1 MLRAVEL
8 ARNGLGLVSPNP
20 MVGCVITRNNVIIG
34 EGWHQKFGG
43 PHAEV
48 NAINSVED
56 GMSLHECELFVTLE
70 PCSHFGKTPPCT
82 DLIIKNRIGTVYIAN
97 NDPNPLVA
105 GQGIKKLAGAGIKVI
120 AGFCEPEAG
129 DMNRRYLSAIMK
141 NRPYIILKWAQTRD
155 GFIAKEDYDSKWIS
169 NDYSRQIVHK
179 WRSEE
184 DAVLAGYNTV
194 KYDNPRLN
202 VRNWD
207 GRNPVRIIIDLKK
220 ELDEGLQ
227 VFDRSQRTIVFNYS
241 VSDSL
246 ENLEYVKISK
256 GEFPGEMLSHLVKT
270 GIHSILVEGG
280 RATLQAFIDQNVWD
294 ESRVFISGINYSRG
308 IKAPQLSGGQL
319 TEEKQFMTDWLYV
332 YRNISIT

>member
-1 MLRAVEL
+1 MLRAIEL

-34 EGWHQKFGG
+34 EGWHGKFGG

-48 NAINSVED
+48 NAINSAEESN
-56 GMSLHECELFVTLE
+56 SLHESELFVTLE

-82 DLIIKNRIGTVYIAN
+82 DLIIKKRIGNVYVAN

-105 GQGIKKLAGAGIKVI
+105 GQGIKKLVGAGIKVI
-120 AGFCEPEAG
+120 TGVCELESEE
-129 DMNRRYLSAIMK
+129 MNRRYLTAIMK

-169 NDYSRQIVHK
+169 NQYSRQIVHK

-184 DAVLAGYNTV
+184 DAVLAGFNTV
-194 KYDNPRLN
+194 KYDNPKLN

-207 GRNPVRIIIDLKK
+207 GRNPVRVIIDFKK
-220 ELDEGLQ
+220 ELDPGLH
-227 VFDRSQRTIVFNYS
+227 VFDRLQRTIVFNHS
-241 VSDSL
+241 VSDHF

-256 GEFPGEMLSHLVKT
+256 GEFPGEMLQYLVKT
-270 GIHSILVEGG
+270 GIHSIFVEGG
-280 RATLQAFIDQNVWD
+280 KATLQAFIDQNVWD
-294 ESRVFISGINYSRG
+294 ESRLFISGTNYSRG
-308 IKAPQLSGGQL
+308 IKAPQLSGHHL
-319 TEEKQFMTDWLYV
+319 IEEKQIMTDRLYI
-332 YRNISIT
+332 YRNNSTT